1 MSVNMPVLLPFHH
14 RTTQYTS
21 LSVDSQTLDSVDT
34 LSLQQT
40 KKPPMYK
47 IIMLNDDFTPMDF
60 VVYVIESIFQK
71 EKEEAIKIMYEIHNT
86 GMGHCGT
93 FTYEIAETKQNQVMQ
108 LSKKHQH
115 PLQCVL
121 EKE

>member
-1 MSVNMPVLLPFHH
+1 MSVLLPFYHH
-14 RTTQYTS
+14 TTQSTFS
-21 LSVDSQTLDSVDT
+21 STDSQILENVDS

-60 VVYVIESIFQK
+60 VVYVLESIFQK

-86 GMGHCGT
+86 GMGNCGA

-115 PLQCVL
+115 PLQTIL